1 MFGRYPIHNL
11 IETRRAG
18 LGLRRGELARRCGF
32 KNISK
37 GVRRIENVCHGDLV
51 SPAAKAVI
59 VALPAALEA
68 EASEVEKAVAETAV
82 IITRV
87 REEEEAKREA
97 AWRASFAPSAY
108 LVGTESRP
116 SSITIYGF
124 GGGAERWLRIPLDL
138 SQPPVTFMPQAL
150 TVVRRTPTVTFF
162 GPTTGFIV
170 NFTPD
175 HAVEF
180 DTDGKPVASFEKAY
194 RPGEVEIFIG
204 KQRLPAGG
212 LFGLSPT
219 YVGSHFGLRMR
230 HEENQ

>member
-32 KNISK
+32 RNISK
-37 GVRRIENVCHGDLV
+37 GLRRIENVCNGDLA
-51 SPAAKAVI
+51 SPGAKGVI
-59 VALPAALEA
+59 VALPAALES
-68 EASEVEKAVAETAV
+68 EASEVEKAVKETAA
-82 IITRV
+82 IITRA

-162 GPTTGFIV
+162 GPTKGFVV
-170 NFTPD
+170 NYTPD
-175 HAVEF
+175 RAVQF
-180 DTDGKPVASFEKAY
+180 DTDGNVIASFDNAY
-194 RPGEVEIFIG
+194 RPGEVEFFIG
-204 KQRLPAGG
+204 KQKLPETWLVGG
-212 LFGLSPT
+212 SI
-219 YVGSHFGLRMR
+219 S
-230 HEENQ
+230 